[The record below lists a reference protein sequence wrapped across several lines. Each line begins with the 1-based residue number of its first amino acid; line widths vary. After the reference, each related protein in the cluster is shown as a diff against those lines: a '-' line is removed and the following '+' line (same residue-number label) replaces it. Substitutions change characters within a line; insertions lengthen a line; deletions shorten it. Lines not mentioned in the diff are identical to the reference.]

1 LYHRLCHGVF
11 VAIPDEDGSLALAS
25 SRLSDAVAALAE
37 PLWEHTRQVPPLY
50 DRVRSTLAGGRT
62 GAQGRRVATSRA
74 PLRADILNW
83 LVEVDGSVR
92 LWASEFSEFCHFG
105 NFPSFKGGTVDRLRA
120 LRDLPWRPQD
130 CGLMS
135 RRSRVIERWAVAAAG
150 LVEHTP
156 VVALEHPCP
165 RCEKRWFYR
174 RDSGGDRVRARAL
187 SVSEHGARCGACGA
201 VWPPAEFGWLA
212 QLLGCTPAV

>member
-1 LYHRLCHGVF
+1 

-74 PLRADILNW
+74 PLRADVLSW
-83 LVEVDGSVR
+83 LAEVDGAVR
-92 LWASEFSEFCHFG
+92 LWADGE
-105 NFPSFKGGTVDRLRA
+105 NTVDRLRA

-165 RCEKRWFYR
+165 RCEARWCHR